1 MLSGCFSGRPSPL
14 LPPVHKNAHF
24 GVDSIIFN
32 SINILI
38 TVALV
43 GKRLRVI
50 KPNLRKLYSLRSPT
64 NRNSGGS
71 TFRFDMKI
79 NIRKGKYII
88 NDPSK
93 K

>member
-1 MLSGCFSGRPSPL
+1 MIWLNLYR
-14 LPPVHKNAHF
+14 KNIHV
-24 GVDSIIFN
+24 GVDSIVFN
-32 SINILI
+32 NINILI

-88 NDPSK
+88 NDQSK
-93 K
+93 N